1 MNLVDSFFKGSVKL
15 TWKNTHIRYG
25 TLSIGLHWLMLLLII
40 AVYASI
46 NLRELYPKGSDP
58 REALKAWHFM
68 LGLCVFV
75 LVSLRIYARLS
86 GPTPSIKPELARW
99 QHLLAKFMHIALYAL
114 MVGMPLLGWLQLSA
128 AGKVIPFFGYELPAL
143 MGENKDLAG
152 IVKDVHEFIGTAGYF
167 LIGIHALAALYHH
180 YVKHDNTLLRMLP
193 RRD

>member
-1 MNLVDSFFKGSVKL
+1 M

-25 TLSIGLHWLMLLLII
+25 ALSIGLHWIMLLLIV

-68 LGLCVFV
+68 LGLCVFA

-86 GPTPSIKPELARW
+86 SPTPSIKPELIRW
-99 QHLLAKFMHIALYAL
+99 QSLLAKFMHIALYAL
-114 MVGMPLLGWLQLSA
+114 MITMPILGWLQLSA
-128 AGKVIPFFGYELPAL
+128 AGKIIPFFGYELPAL
-143 MGENKDLAG
+143 IGKNKDLAHT
-152 IVKDVHEFIGTAGYF
+152 IKEIHEFIGTAGYY

-180 YVKHDNTLLRMLP
+180 YIKRDNTLVRMLP
-193 RRD
+193 SRDNS